1 MHARAEKGSTTGSW
15 TARLRRTWTGEADP
29 EFHTRSLWERA
40 AQFCVLVVR
49 GFLENRGP
57 VRAAAL
63 SYATL
68 LSLVP
73 FLAVVLG
80 VTSSLLKGRSEES
93 IEAFVDRLVHA
104 VIPPAPA
111 TNLPVSAQYSL
122 WFSQLHAGWW
132 APGLVG
138 PQEHLDS
145 AGAAA
150 EPTPVG
156 APGRVGEAPVA
167 GSGPGQT
174 PGFTAPTSEMR
185 DLRRAVA
192 QRIRAFIHQTRSA
205 ELGVTGSIALV
216 LMAILLLARVEN
228 TMNDIWGVVQGRP
241 WFLRVVLYWSF
252 MTLGPTLVIG
262 AIALGSGPYW
272 QATSAWLNRMPLV
285 GGLVFQALPVLL
297 LWLVFAGLYKLVP
310 NTRVDWSA
318 AFLGGLFAAVCWHL
332 NNLLNVLYVSRVVT
346 NFKIYGSLGLVPVFM
361 VGLYVAWVI
370 LLLGAQMAY
379 TWQNRQA
386 YLRQQ
391 PTRRID
397 QRGREFLAFRI
408 MACLGQAFQNG
419 EPPPPVNGL
428 AQRLG
433 VPPRLCRE
441 ILQQLQG
448 AGLVWEV
455 AGPEPAYVP
464 ARPLESISLH
474 DVLQAMRT
482 DDGGAWP
489 AAVET
494 SGGEIWGEYQRI
506 QAAEEQIAAAVTLRE
521 LVHRLGARPVLAR
534 EIVAPLKLARE
545 AGCGSE
551 SQGER
556 DAEAPVSM
564 AGTAPEEVG
573 VEPSRPADSPG
584 QGAGE
589 GPPVS
594 QAAAE
599 SVPEDDRGF
608 PL

>member
-1 MHARAEKGSTTGSW
+1 MHARGKEGSATESW
-15 TARLRRTWTGEADP
+15 TGRLRQTWIGEADAG
-29 EFHTRSLWERA
+29 FHTRAWWERT

-80 VTSSLLKGRSEES
+80 VTSSLLKGRSEAS

-104 VIPPAPA
+104 VIPPAPT
-111 TNLPVSAQYSL
+111 TNLPPSAQYSL

-138 PQEHLDS
+138 SVEPSDATS
-145 AGAAA
+145 PAAGATAVGDPVAVGGSSVADAGAAR
-150 EPTPVG
+150 TP
-156 APGRVGEAPVA
+156 APVA
-167 GSGPGQT
+167 S
-174 PGFTAPTSEMR
+174 TSEMR

-228 TMNDIWGVVQGRP
+228 TMNDIWGVPQGRP

-252 MTLGPTLVIG
+252 MTLGPLLVIG

-272 QATSAWLNRMPLV
+272 EATSAWLARMPLV

-310 NTRVDWSA
+310 NTRVEWSA
-318 AFLGGLFAAVCWHL
+318 ALLGGLLAAVCWHL

-370 LLLGAQMAY
+370 LLLGAQVAY

-386 YLRQQ
+386 YLQQ
-391 PTRRID
+391 QLSRRID
-397 QRGREFLAFRI
+397 QRGREFLAFRM

-419 EPPPPVNGL
+419 EPPPSVSGL
-428 AQRLG
+428 AASLG

-441 ILQQLQG
+441 ILGQLQR
-448 AGLVWEV
+448 AGLLWEL

-464 ARPLESISLH
+464 ARPLETISLH
-474 DVLQAMRT
+474 DVLLAMRT
-482 DDGGAWP
+482 ENGSPMAP
-489 AAVET
+489 ALEPA
-494 SGGEIWGEYQRI
+494 GGEIWGEYQRI
-506 QAAEEQIAAAVTLRE
+506 QAAEKQTAAAITLRE
-521 LVHRLGARPVLAR
+521 LVHRLGARPVLAQG
-534 EIVAPLKLARE
+534 IVPPLKLAQE
-545 AGCGSE
+545 AGSGAPTQAGGGEQPPLSGS
-551 SQGER
+551 GVPGGATG
-556 DAEAPVSM
+556 AE
-564 AGTAPEEVG
+564 TAQ
-573 VEPSRPADSPG
+573 PADSPDPG
-584 QGAGE
+584 PARVPPGSQG
-589 GPPVS
+589 S
-594 QAAAE
+594 AAAI
-599 SVPEDDRGF
+599 PEDDRGF